1 MTEDPR
7 RGITLMIAVTAIF
20 AAQDG
25 LSRHLAEA
33 TNVLMVVTIR
43 YWFFA
48 AFVMVVAGRK
58 AGGLRQA
65 GSSSVLP
72 LQVFRGVLLATQI
85 CVMVLAFTLLG
96 LIDAHAIYICYP
108 LIVAALSVPLL
119 GERVGPHRWVAIALG
134 FVGVLI
140 IIRPGLGVFSPAAL
154 VALLSGFMFALYSTL
169 TRRVSRHDRA
179 ETSFFWTGVAGAVV
193 MTPVGLMWWEPMGG
207 SDWLLMLLLCIS
219 GATGHW
225 LLIRA
230 YEAAEAGVL
239 QPFAYLQF
247 PFASV
252 IGLFVFGDVLTLPVA
267 IGAALIVSSGLYT
280 IYRARRRA
288 RA

>member
-65 GSSSVLP
+65 ASSAVLP

-96 LIDAHAIYICYP
+96 LIDAHAIYISYP

-119 GERVGPHRWVAIALG
+119 GERVGPHRWVAIGLG